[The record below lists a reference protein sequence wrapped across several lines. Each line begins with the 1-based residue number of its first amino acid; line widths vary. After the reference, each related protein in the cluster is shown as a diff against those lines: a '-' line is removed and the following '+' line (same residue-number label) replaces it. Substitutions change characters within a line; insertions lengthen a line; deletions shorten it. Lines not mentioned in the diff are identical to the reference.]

1 MTTYGFPRPCLTC
14 GVLSPQSYCPD
25 HRRKTQPS
33 KSPRRKAKK
42 QFLYGGNYKQKA
54 NEIFEKL
61 KLAPYKKIVPLAM
74 NWAGIDKPMILD
86 WLGTLNYQYIFS
98 HKFRDLMVSAL
109 FANDRAFALGRPYP
123 FTKYSLTGIA
133 NDLNITHER
142 SHNALD
148 DCLKTAE
155 CYRTLMSQLT

>member
-54 NEIFEKL
+54 KL
-61 KLAPYKKIVPLAM
+61 VTTPGGVCHLCGEGERGGDPWEADHIYPELGHHSPLAKAHRSC
-74 NWAGIDKPMILD
+74 NRKRGNKPI
-86 WLGTLNYQYIFS
+86 
-98 HKFRDLMVSAL
+98 
-109 FANDRAFALGRPYP
+109 
-123 FTKYSLTGIA
+123 
-133 NDLNITHER
+133 
-142 SHNALD
+142 
-148 DCLKTAE
+148 
-155 CYRTLMSQLT
+155 